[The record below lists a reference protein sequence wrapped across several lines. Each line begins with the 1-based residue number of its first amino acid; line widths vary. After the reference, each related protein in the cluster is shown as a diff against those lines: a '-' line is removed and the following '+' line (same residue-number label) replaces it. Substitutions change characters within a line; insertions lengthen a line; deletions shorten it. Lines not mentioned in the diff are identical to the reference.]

1 MKILLLWIC
10 ISISMYINFKNKNE
24 ESSLN
29 INYIWDCFIGDW
41 KLYIFYYCIFYYLFL
56 QTSIPAPNK
65 PIWQYYFP
73 IKLSVLMMACIFANL
88 HGYFKNLLSRKEH
101 NFKKVCIVTGL
112 TFFINAYIA
121 SIIVQLIQNL
131 TGINLWFLI
140 YV

>member
-73 IKLSVLMMACIFANL
+73 LKLSVNDGL
-88 HGYFKNLLSRKEH
+88 YFCKSSWLFQK
-101 NFKKVCIVTGL
+101 
-112 TFFINAYIA
+112 FIK
-121 SIIVQLIQNL
+121 QKR
-131 TGINLWFLI
+131 T
-140 YV
+140 